1 MLKMS
6 ILGEDGSVTIEKDGV
21 KVVVTAIDGGLLIST
36 TQENFCS
43 IVKNLIKKTVNLR
56 VHRRRRTRDY
66 KGTPDYHQPIAEV
79 DNGKVTVFTEYA
91 KLGKYKEKP

>member
-36 TQENFCS
+36 TQENF
-43 IVKNLIKKTVNLR
+43 
-56 VHRRRRTRDY
+56 
-66 KGTPDYHQPIAEV
+66 YHQPIAEV